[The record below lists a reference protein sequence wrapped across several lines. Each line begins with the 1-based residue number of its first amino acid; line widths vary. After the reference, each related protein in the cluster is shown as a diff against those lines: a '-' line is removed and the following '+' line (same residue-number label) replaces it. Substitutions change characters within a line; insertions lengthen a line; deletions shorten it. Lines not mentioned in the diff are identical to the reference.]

1 MIRTALP
8 VLLAALCGG
17 ALAAPSHEDECG
29 ALAGHPYP
37 EAHHASRSGR
47 AGLAGCRPV
56 ALYYGS
62 DAAPDHVRARQCAL
76 AAPDD
81 DQPFRED
88 RGVLMMIYAN
98 GLGVPRDYTLARKA
112 ACEAG
117 GAPAEIEGRLA
128 HLDEMAAG
136 HAGPA
141 PTIDVCDDITSG
153 YMGGWCAA
161 LSSERAERERA
172 ADFARLVAP
181 WSARERQA
189 LAALETRARDFIARR
204 STEEVDLSGTL
215 RAAFTIEEEERQL
228 ADFRAALAGFER
240 GALPGKAGPGAGADA
255 EHARLDAR
263 LNAVYRRI
271 RDLPASGFTTIR
283 FAGIQQTQRAWLAYR
298 EAWVA
303 FGKVK
308 YPQVPANAWRAWL
321 TRTRIAMLEALEKQL
336 R

>member
-1 MIRTALP
+1 MTRTALP
-8 VLLAALCGG
+8 LLLAALCGG
-17 ALAAPSHEDECG
+17 ALAAPSHDDQCR
-29 ALAGHPYP
+29 ALARQPYP
-37 EAHHASRSGR
+37 EEHRAPPSGQ
-47 AGLAGCRPV
+47 AGLAGCRAV

-62 DAAPDHVRARQCAL
+62 DAAPDPVRARPCAL
-76 AAPDD
+76 AAPAD

-128 HLDEMAAG
+128 HLDEMEAG
-136 HAGPA
+136 RAGPA
-141 PTIDVCDDITSG
+141 PSIDICDDITSG

-161 LSSERAERERA
+161 LASERAERRRG

-181 WSARERQA
+181 WSAREKQA
-189 LAALETRARDFIARR
+189 LAALEPRARDFIARR
-204 STEEVDLSGTL
+204 GTEEVDLSGTL
-215 RAAFTIEEEERQL
+215 RAAFTIREEERQL

-240 GALPGKAGPGAGADA
+240 GALPREAGADA
-255 EHARLDAR
+255 EYARLDAR
-263 LNAVYRRI
+263 LNAVYHRI
-271 RDLPASGFTTIR
+271 RDLPASEFTTIR

-321 TRTRIAMLEALEKQL
+321 TRKRIAMLKALEKQL